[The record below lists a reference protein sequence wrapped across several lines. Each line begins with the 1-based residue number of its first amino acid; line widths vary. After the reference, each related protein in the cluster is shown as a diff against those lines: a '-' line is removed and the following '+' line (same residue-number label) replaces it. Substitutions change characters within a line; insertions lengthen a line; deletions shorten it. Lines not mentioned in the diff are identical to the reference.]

1 MAKEDDGQQ
10 LGIAPNGVP
19 SDKKHVDVWVC
30 EGRMCT
36 AKGAGTLAE
45 YARAHAASRNG
56 VRVLRG
62 GCYGQCDLSPNVVV
76 REHPKN
82 EAPDVDVNRLSRTF
96 APNEHVYA
104 QVGREGLVQ
113 ILDAHLDGAPRP
125 TELTLRAREETV
137 APVNDVAARIRSLRL
152 KKREAREGAASSQVD
167 DG

>member
-1 MAKEDDGQQ
+1 MATEDDGVVPKD
-10 LGIAPNGVP
+10 APAAA
-19 SDKKHVDVWVC
+19 SDPHVDVWVC

-45 YARAHAASRNG
+45 YARAHVASRDG
-56 VRVLRG
+56 VRILRG

-76 REHPKN
+76 REHPPDG
-82 EAPDVDVNRLSRTF
+82 APDVEADRLTRTF

-104 QVGREGLVQ
+104 QVDREGLIQ
-113 ILDAHLDGAPRP
+113 ILSAHLDGEPIPRA
-125 TELTLRAREETV
+125 LTLRAREETV

-152 KKREAREGAASSQVD
+152 KRRQAREDESVPSRD